1 MAARI
6 RSSRSSWA
14 LRFCTVRTFGIS
26 PKSMRRS
33 TNRAPPKRS
42 PTSTN
47 SCCAPAPGSRTRP
60 HGLRLSPRRERRLPR
75 SAAPSSA
82 RLPRSSRTSCAFA
95 LKNASAMREPS
106 FWWSEGSLASALLAP
121 LAAVYGIVAQWRLG
135 RAGWRAGVPVI
146 CVGNLTVG
154 GAGKTPAAL
163 ALARMLAKAGERP
176 VFLSRGYGGALAG
189 PLVVDPARHRA
200 PEVGDEPLLLARTAP
215 TIVARDRVKGAGIA
229 DDASV
234 IVMDDGFHNPS
245 LVKDFSLLVVDAR
258 RGIGNG
264 RVIPAGPL
272 RAPVDAQ
279 LARAHALVMVGR
291 SAPDCA
297 IAEMAR
303 ARDIPVLRASLR
315 ADAAVIAA
323 LAGRRVLAFAGIGDP
338 QKFFATLTEAGV
350 ALAATRSFADH
361 HRYTGHE
368 AAALCEEAERDGLVL
383 VTTEKDLARLS
394 GEEQALY
401 ARARGLPVTLVF
413 EDAAGFESLLLER
426 LAAARKPRGA

>member
-1 MAARI
+1 
-6 RSSRSSWA
+6 
-14 LRFCTVRTFGIS
+14 
-26 PKSMRRS
+26 
-33 TNRAPPKRS
+33 
-42 PTSTN
+42 
-47 SCCAPAPGSRTRP
+47 
-60 HGLRLSPRRERRLPR
+60 
-75 SAAPSSA
+75 
-82 RLPRSSRTSCAFA
+82 
-95 LKNASAMREPS
+95 MREPA
-106 FWWSEGSLASALLAP
+106 FWWREGSLASALLAP
-121 LAAVYGIVAQWRLG
+121 VATVYGAIATWRLARPG
-135 RAGWRAGVPVI
+135 RRPGIPVVCI
-146 CVGNLTVG
+146 GNLTVG
-154 GAGKTPAAL
+154 GAGKTPTAL
-163 ALARMLAKAGERP
+163 TVARMLEKAGERP
-176 VFLSRGYGGALAG
+176 VFLSRGYGGTRAG

-200 PEVGDEPLLLARTAP
+200 RDVGDEPLMLARTAP

-323 LAGRRVLAFAGIGDP
+323 LAGHRVLAFAGIGDP

-361 HRYTGHE
+361 HRYTGRE
-368 AAALCEEAERDGLVL
+368 AAALCEEAERDGLAL

-394 GEEQALY
+394 GEEQPLS
-401 ARARGLPVTLVF
+401 ARARALPVTLVF